1 MFFANFS
8 DKLEGIVTK
17 LMSMCRKP
25 KKYRFK
31 HKKKQ
36 NAMHLVWHTFFNFA
50 IYTAYY
56 SDPSHHFKYKII

>member
-36 NAMHLVWHTFFNFA
+36 NAMHLVLTHVL
-50 IYTAYY
+50 
-56 SDPSHHFKYKII
+56 